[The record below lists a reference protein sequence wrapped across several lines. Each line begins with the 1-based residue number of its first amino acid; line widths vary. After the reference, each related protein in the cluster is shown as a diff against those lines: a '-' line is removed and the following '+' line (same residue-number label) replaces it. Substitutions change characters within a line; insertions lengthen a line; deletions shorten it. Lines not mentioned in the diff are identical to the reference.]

1 MYQILNTKEWKYKI
15 LKNSSKIQEN
25 LQIHSNNFFAEV
37 NTLDTEKN
45 KMQKK
50 LDKKELSVATNSN
63 WLIPISLQP
72 LKNFDVS
79 EFFFLI

>member
-1 MYQILNTKEWKYKI
+1 M
-15 LKNSSKIQEN
+15 
-25 LQIHSNNFFAEV
+25 QIHSNHFFAEV

-72 LKNFDVS
+72 DRLK
-79 EFFFLI
+79 L